1 MTIKELIITLEEA
14 RNHLDDSKDWN
25 DRANEAYYTINGIIS
40 DIENDG
46 IEEWYYQKYGLE
58 LLDTI
63 WVEQMMICLRYLLLV

>member
-25 DRANEAYYTINGIIS
+25 DRANEAYYTINYLIT

-46 IEEWYYQKYGLE
+46 LSGDEFFSSGRNRGRWQE
-58 LLDTI
+58 
-63 WVEQMMICLRYLLLV
+63 